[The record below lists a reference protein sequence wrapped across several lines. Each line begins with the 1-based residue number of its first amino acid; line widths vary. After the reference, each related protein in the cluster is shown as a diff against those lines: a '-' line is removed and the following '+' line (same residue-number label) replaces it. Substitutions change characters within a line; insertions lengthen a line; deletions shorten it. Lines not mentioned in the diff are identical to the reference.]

1 MGSKF
6 KDIFDAARNDGGED
20 PRAQSPRPTDDRTDG
35 SNLEQASRRGRP
47 AGGKKSDPAYQ
58 QVTAYVRRDLYR
70 DVRIALLQDPDRLDF
85 SELVDR
91 LLEQWRQ
98 ERTASKP

>member
-6 KDIFDAARNDGGED
+6 KDIFDAARNDHGED
-20 PRAQSPRPTDDRTDG
+20 TPAQR
-35 SNLEQASRRGRP
+35 RRGRP
-47 AGGKKSDPAYQ
+47 SGGKKSDPAYQ

-98 ERTASKP
+98 ERTSGKS